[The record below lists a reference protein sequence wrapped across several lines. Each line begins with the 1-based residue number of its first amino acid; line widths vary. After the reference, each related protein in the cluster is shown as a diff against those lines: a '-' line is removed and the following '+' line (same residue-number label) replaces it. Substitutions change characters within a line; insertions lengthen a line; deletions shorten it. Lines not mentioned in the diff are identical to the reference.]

1 MRDVRPAAVA
11 GLFYPGSPSELAATV
26 RGCLSEALR
35 PAGAPA
41 GVPKALIVPHAGYVY
56 SGPIAAGAYARLAAL
71 RGTIRRVVLLGPTH
85 RVAVRGLALSEA
97 QRTKVLACTEVAT
110 LEGWLDRA
118 VTAASAEEILR
129 DAG

>member
-11 GLFYPGSPSELAATV
+11 GMFYPGSPAELAATV

-56 SGPIAAGAYARLAAL
+56 SGPIAAESSFR
-71 RGTIRRVVLLGPTH
+71 RPIRWRSRPSPRHPTT
-85 RVAVRGLALSEA
+85 S
-97 QRTKVLACTEVAT
+97 
-110 LEGWLDRA
+110 
-118 VTAASAEEILR
+118 TASSASFCMS
-129 DAG
+129 